1 MWCGALCVGPET
13 PSNLIIKV
21 EVVTDVFIELLIIV
35 KIYYCAIK
43 ALVAIYVNSVLFN
56 FLLLLLYFSLKVQ
69 FKEHWATWLI
79 KKMCRIQVTR
89 KKKTQTAV
97 KGITT
102 KSMQIYL
109 FILKFRYNMYNV
121 LGLAWWFSDFL
132 DLCLKCLNKSL
143 RSYLLM
149 LRKATIYWNLCC
161 IVTARRYKNP

>member
-1 MWCGALCVGPET
+1 MLCVWVLKPPPT
-13 PSNLIIKV
+13 STIKV

-69 FKEHWATWLI
+69 FKKHWATWLI
-79 KKMCRIQVTR
+79 KKMCRIHKSQ
-89 KKKTQTAV
+89 KTQTAV

-149 LRKATIYWNLCC
+149 LRKGTIYWNLCC
-161 IVTARRYKNP
+161 IVTARRFKNS